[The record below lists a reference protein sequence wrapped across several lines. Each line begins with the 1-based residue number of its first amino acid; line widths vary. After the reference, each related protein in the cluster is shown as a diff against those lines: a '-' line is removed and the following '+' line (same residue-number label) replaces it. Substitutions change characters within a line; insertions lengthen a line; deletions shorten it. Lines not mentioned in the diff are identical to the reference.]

1 MREKFKLTIKIV
13 IVSLIFTGIFYEIFL
28 MRERLYPIK
37 ASIKTIEIS
46 DSEKTYEEI
55 ENFEHMLLNIVANVF
70 KTEKDEKWSYDYN
83 APKNEELFGEC
94 FRNPEKF
101 YQLKNKNIFNEK
113 SLRSIDMLIN
123 KCLKTYDGKQVNV
136 ITFEYKGEEIRFPI
150 GLGIT
155 R

>member
-1 MREKFKLTIKIV
+1 MREKFKLTIKIL
-13 IVSLIFTGIFYEIFL
+13 IFSLTFTGIFYEIFL
-28 MRERLYPIK
+28 IREKSYPIK

-55 ENFEHMLLNIVANVF
+55 ENFEHMLLNIVTNVF
-70 KTEKDEKWSYDYN
+70 KTKKDEMWSYDYN
-83 APKNEELFGEC
+83 VPKNEELFGEC

-101 YQLKNKNIFNEK
+101 YELKNKKIFNEK
-113 SLRSIDMLIN
+113 SLRSIDMLID
-123 KCLKTYDGKQVNV
+123 KCLKTYDGKKVNV
-136 ITFEYKGEEIRFPI
+136 LSFEYKGEEIRFPI